1 MLSKTTTITVSTI
14 AVAPGVGQAWSNI
27 VLYCI
32 PRLVLL
38 PGGWWVLET
47 TALCTWRRYNH
58 P

>member
-1 MLSKTTTITVSTI
+1 MLPMTPAIMVATT

-32 PRLVLL
+32 LQLVLM
-38 PGGWWVLET
+38 PGSWWVLET